1 MHVIE
6 VEKLNYRIG
15 SVTICKDMTLSV
27 KKGSIHGLIG
37 PNGSG
42 KSTLLQQICG
52 VIHPKSG
59 NIKINGRDFHEFTQK
74 ELSRQIAVLFQENFV
89 DFNYTV
95 EEIVAMGRIP
105 YHTGVSIV
113 HEDESEIIDDALSI
127 MGVLPLKNR
136 VFNSLSGGEKQRVLL
151 SRALVQD
158 TGILLLDEPTNN
170 LDIGY
175 QYHIFEKL
183 ETMDKTIVTIV
194 HDMNIAA
201 RFCDVLSIVYDGRII
216 KTGTPKK
223 ILTEDIF
230 RNIFSVDANITK
242 SFVDGKLNIEFLK
255 ASDNIR

>member
-1 MHVIE
+1 
-6 VEKLNYRIG
+6 
-15 SVTICKDMTLSV
+15 
-27 KKGSIHGLIG
+27 
-37 PNGSG
+37 
-42 KSTLLQQICG
+42 
-52 VIHPKSG
+52 
-59 NIKINGRDFHEFTQK
+59 
-74 ELSRQIAVLFQENFV
+74 
-89 DFNYTV
+89 
-95 EEIVAMGRIP
+95 
-105 YHTGVSIV
+105 
-113 HEDESEIIDDALSI
+113 

-183 ETMDKTIVTIV
+183 ETMDKTMVTIV